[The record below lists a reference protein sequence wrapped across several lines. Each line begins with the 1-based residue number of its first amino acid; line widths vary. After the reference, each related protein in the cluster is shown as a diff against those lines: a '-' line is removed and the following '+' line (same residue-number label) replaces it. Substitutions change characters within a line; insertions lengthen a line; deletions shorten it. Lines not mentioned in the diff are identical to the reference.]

1 MKLIKVLFE
10 GAVEMK
16 DNDIKLIV
24 KILMFIGFLLIVI
37 GVGLIFFTNMQ
48 ITING
53 VLLITSILGIG
64 IFIAIPSK
72 IYLIIQALTKN
83 A

>member
-1 MKLIKVLFE
+1 MKE
-10 GAVEMK
+10 
-16 DNDIKLIV
+16 NDIKLIV
-24 KILMFIGFLLIVI
+24 KVLMFIGFLLIVI

-53 VLLITSILGIG
+53 VLVITSILGIG

-72 IYLIIQALTKN
+72 FI
-83 A
+83 

>member
-1 MKLIKVLFE
+1 MKE
-10 GAVEMK
+10 
-16 DNDIKLIV
+16 NDIKLIV

-48 ITING
+48 ITITG
-53 VLLITSILGIG
+53 VLVITSILGIG

-72 IYLIIQALTKN
+72 IYLTIQALKKN